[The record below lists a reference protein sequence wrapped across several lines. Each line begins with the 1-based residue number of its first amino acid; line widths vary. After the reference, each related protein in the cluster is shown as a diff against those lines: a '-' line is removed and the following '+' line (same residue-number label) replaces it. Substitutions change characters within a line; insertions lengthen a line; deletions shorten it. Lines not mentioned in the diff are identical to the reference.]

1 MPDAIHIRRATPSD
15 FAFIVESN
23 IAMAQETEG
32 LSLDEARVRAG
43 VGAVLADSALGFYL
57 VGEIDGSPAG
67 QLMVTYEWSDWR
79 NGLFWW
85 IQSVYVRPE
94 HRRLGVYTALH
105 RHVADEAQ
113 AAGGVCGI
121 RLYVEQDNITA
132 QRVYESLDMYRTRYQ
147 MYEIEF

>member
-1 MPDAIHIRRATPSD
+1 MPDAIQIRRATPAD
-15 FAFIVESN
+15 AGFIMESN

-32 LSLDEARVRAG
+32 LALDEAVVRPG
-43 VGAVLADSALGFYL
+43 VAAVLANDSLGFYL
-57 VGEIDGSPAG
+57 VAEIDGSPAG

-94 HRRLGVYTALH
+94 YRRRGVYTALH
-105 RHVADEAQ
+105 RQAAGQAQ

-121 RLYVEQDNITA
+121 RLYVEQENTTA